1 MTEME
6 APERKREATRRQV
19 RASDPSGAAW
29 VSAHAGSGKTHVLVN
44 RVIRLLLLNTD
55 PSRIL
60 CLTYTRAAAAEMK
73 NRLFDRLSR
82 WIDKD
87 DDALREAIRT
97 EVGHDI
103 RFPDEPL
110 EHARRLFARALE
122 TPGGLKVQTIHA
134 FCEKLLQAFP
144 VEAGLAP
151 GFEVLDEPLAA
162 ELLARARAEVISGAA
177 ADGRMREA
185 LRILAGHAREES
197 FDRLLNDLLAHR
209 RILMR
214 MWHDEALQRSWRTV
228 LAQRIGAD
236 PEMDPEDLLDGWMEE
251 LDRNFLRHVAD
262 LIDRHGTEAE
272 RTGKL
277 PALQAVTGGGNRP
290 HAEIFA
296 ILKDLVLTR
305 KGELRKT
312 LLTGGVKKAD
322 PSAAEAYAELAGDVL
337 RLDGDL
343 RAAELLKANLALLD
357 LGMAVMER
365 YEALKRSGGF
375 CDYDDLIARTLDL
388 LSDDNVSS
396 AWVLYRLDG
405 GIDHVLV
412 DEAQDTSPEQWKIIR
427 LLTEEFC
434 SGEGARDTQRPR
446 TIFAVGDFKQSIYS
460 FQGAEPA
467 AFRIMRDRF
476 RACYDEARIEFVQEE
491 MNISFRTAPVVLRA
505 VDKVLENVDLG
516 LEDRPEPHLA
526 VWSGAPG
533 SVEVWVPEFHSGD
546 TGRRD
551 LWHAPDRLETP
562 VHPRM
567 RLAGRIARTIR
578 ELVDRRVPV
587 RDPEAPGGFRPVRY
601 GDCLVLLRRRAGFM
615 EAIISALK
623 RENIPVSGADR
634 LKVTEHLAVRD
645 LVALGRFLLNR
656 EDDLSLA
663 CVLKSPLVERDDG
676 RPFDDGDLM
685 ALCPGPDGRG
695 SLWARLRRAEREG
708 APYGRAVERLE
719 SWWRQAGFLPPYE
732 FYARLLGRDGGRRA
746 FLARMG
752 AEAAEPL
759 DVFLDMARAYEMDH
773 PASPTGFL
781 DFLETTEPELKRE
794 MEAGADEVRVMT
806 VHGAKGLEAPI
817 VFLPDTCEAPGD
829 PKGGVIRMA
838 MHPDDPEGPE
848 MPLWTMRGDFRSG
861 EAAERV
867 DEWKEKQRREYYRL
881 LYVAMTRARDRL
893 YVGGLLSGRKRKDGE
908 APEPDADSWYAKIRD
923 ALFPGGENDPHALR
937 DETGAVTGWRIEEG
951 RVPEPPGS
959 APEGKGVDGLPE
971 WVRRKAPAEPG
982 PSAWLAPSRILE
994 ERPEPEN
1001 GSPET
1006 RRVRQVAS
1014 PLGRNGHAEE
1024 RRFARGILVHRLLQH
1039 LPELPETERAAA
1051 AVAWLK
1057 RPPHALSDKEAGAL
1071 AAEVLAVMED
1081 PRFAS
1086 LFGPGSRA
1094 EAPFAARIATEDGG
1108 SMLVSGQI
1116 DRLVVTEE
1124 EIVVADYKTARPAP
1138 KRVRDVPAEYIGQL
1152 AVYTRAMESLWPDR
1166 PVRAVLVWTAT
1177 PSLMEIP
1184 REMLKAASTL
1194 PRR

>member
-1 MTEME
+1 MTGME

-29 VSAHAGSGKTHVLVN
+29 VSTHAGSGKTHVLVN
-44 RVIRLLLLNTD
+44 RVIRLLLLGTD

-73 NRLFDRLSR
+73 DRLFARLSR

-110 EHARRLFARALE
+110 DHARRLFARALE

-151 GFEVLDEPLAA
+151 GFEVLDEAMAA
-162 ELLARARAEVISGAA
+162 ELLARARAEVISRA
-177 ADGRMREA
+177 ADDARMQEA

-197 FDRLLNDLLAHR
+197 FDRLLSELLAHR
-209 RILMR
+209 RILQR
-214 MWHDEALQRSWRTV
+214 LRHDEKLREGWRTV

-236 PEMDPEDLLDGWMEE
+236 ADTDPEALLAAWMEK
-251 LDRNFLRHVAD
+251 LDRDFLRHVAD
-262 LIDRHGTEAE
+262 LIDRHGTDAE

-296 ILKDLVLTR
+296 ILKDLFLTR

-312 LLTGGVKKAD
+312 LLTGGVKKAE
-322 PSAAEAYAELAGDVL
+322 PATAEAYAALAEDVL

-357 LGMAVMER
+357 VGMAVMER

-412 DEAQDTSPEQWKIIR
+412 DEAQDTSPEQWEIIR

-434 SGEGARDTQRPR
+434 SGEGARDSAHPR

-467 AFRIMRDRF
+467 AFRIMRERF
-476 RACYDEARIEFVQEE
+476 RSCYDEARIDFVQEE
-491 MNISFRTAPVVLRA
+491 MNISFRTAPAILKA
-505 VDKVLENVDLG
+505 VDKVLEKVDLG
-516 LEDRPEPHLA
+516 LREETEPHLA

-533 SVEVWVPEFHSGD
+533 VVEMWLPEFRSDDGE
-546 TGRRD
+546 RRD
-551 LWHAPDRLETP
+551 PWRAPQDLESP

-567 RLAGRIARTIR
+567 RLARRIARTIR
-578 ELVDRRVPV
+578 DLVARRVPV
-587 RDPEAPGGFRPVRY
+587 RDADAPGGFRPVRY
-601 GDCLVLLRRRAGFM
+601 GDFLVLLRRRADLM
-615 EAIISALK
+615 DAIITALK
-623 RENIPVSGADR
+623 QEGVPVAGADR
-634 LKVTEHLAVRD
+634 LKVTDHLAVQD
-645 LVALGRFLLNR
+645 LMALGRFLLNR

-663 CVLKSPLVERDDG
+663 CVLKSPLLERDDG
-676 RPFDDGDLM
+676 SPFDDDDLM
-685 ALCPGPDGRG
+685 RLCLSGERRG
-695 SLWARLRRAEREG
+695 SLWMRLRRAAGEG
-708 APYGRAVERLE
+708 APCARAVERLE
-719 SWWRQAGFLPPYE
+719 TWWRQAGFLPPYE
-732 FYARLLGRDGGRRA
+732 FYAHLLGRDGGRRA

-752 AEAAEPL
+752 AEAVEPL
-759 DVFLDMARAYEMDH
+759 DVFLDMARSHEMDH
-773 PASPTGFL
+773 PASLTGFL

-806 VHGAKGLEAPI
+806 VHGAKGLEAPV
-817 VFLPDTCEAPGD
+817 VFLPDTCSAPGD
-829 PKGGVIRMA
+829 PKGGVIRMTVR
-838 MHPDDPEGPE
+838 PDDPEGPE
-848 MPLWTMRGDFRSG
+848 MPLWTMRSDFRPDA
-861 EAAERV
+861 AAERI
-867 DEWKEKQRREYYRL
+867 DEWKEKQLREYYRL

-893 YVGGLLSGRKRKDGE
+893 YVGGLIPKGRDRNGN
-908 APEPDADSWYAKIRD
+908 PPQPDPASWYVAVRE
-923 ALFPGGENDPHALR
+923 ALFPGGEEDPCALR
-937 DETGAVTGWRIEEG
+937 DEDGTLTGWRLEEG
-951 RVPEPPGS
+951 H
-959 APEGKGVDGLPE
+959 APDLDHPAREGRETTTLPL
-971 WVRRKAPAEPG
+971 WVRERPASEGG
-982 PSAWLAPSRILE
+982 PAVWLAPSRIVAE
-994 ERPEPEN
+994 EEE
-1001 GSPET
+1001 EDA
-1006 RRVRQVAS
+1006 RRMRQVIS
-1014 PLGRNGHAEE
+1014 PLGHDGRTEE

-1039 LPELPETERAAA
+1039 LPDLPPEERRRAAKD
-1051 AVAWLK
+1051 WLM
-1057 RPPHALSDKEAGAL
+1057 RPPHALPEDEAKAL
-1071 AAEVLAVMED
+1071 TEEVLGVMENPD
-1081 PRFAS
+1081 FAI

-1094 EAPFAARIATEDGG
+1094 EAPFAARIRADDGG
-1108 SMLVSGQI
+1108 RILVSGQI
-1116 DRLVVTEE
+1116 DRLVVTDE
-1124 EIVVADYKTARPAP
+1124 EIIVADYKTARPAP
-1138 KRVRDVPAEYIGQL
+1138 ERPEDVPREYLGQL
-1152 AVYTRAMESLWPDR
+1152 AVYVRAMESLWPGR

-1184 REMLKAASTL
+1184 REMLRVVAAP
-1194 PRR
+1194 PRP